1 MVDKQEHRSILK
13 GRGIG
18 TLWVKVKIPKEE
30 QVIEDHDYKDEDK
43 VQIQRKNNT
52 PSRNICHV
60 CNKGFSSGK
69 ALGGHMRIHAQ
80 PAANKGIKKR
90 KGLLDQPI
98 PLFNKR
104 KLQMKQQEVDIL
116 RKKKMGRNQRPP
128 ITCSIC
134 GKKFASKKSLFGHMR
149 CHPDRDWRG
158 IHPPP
163 TDLSK
168 AVGSWSVTAKRGRR
182 TNSSSSS
189 SEEEQLRDGVHYLML
204 LAHGHSLKDTG
215 KLETMNSNYK
225 TADEADHLV
234 SITKK
239 STICRPI
246 KKRMKKLKDLGSI
259 QDVSIYNTV
268 ISTAATSSSTNNITT
283 TMDDHEP
290 QLSSSSQISC
300 VRNNNTSSRILDFD
314 LNELPLP
321 S

>member
-1 MVDKQEHRSILK
+1 MVDKQEHRLS
-13 GRGIG
+13 GTG
-18 TLWVKVKIPKEE
+18 TLWVKLN
-30 QVIEDHDYKDEDK
+30 EDDDYKDEDK

-69 ALGGHMRIHAQ
+69 ALGGHVRIHAQ
-80 PAANKGIKKR
+80 PIPWAKKR
-90 KGLLDQPI
+90 KQ
-98 PLFNKR
+98 
-104 KLQMKQQEVDIL
+104 QMKQQEVDIL
-116 RKKKMGRNQRPP
+116 RKKKMGRNQPP

-168 AVGSWSVTAKRGRR
+168 AVGGWSVTAKRGRR

-215 KLETMNSNYK
+215 KLETTNSNYK
-225 TADEADHLV
+225 TADKEEETH
-234 SITKK
+234 
-239 STICRPI
+239 ICRPI
-246 KKRMKKLKDLGSI
+246 KRRMKKLKDLGSI

-290 QLSSSSQISC
+290 LLSSSSSQISC
-300 VRNNNTSSRILDFD
+300 VRNNTSSRILDFD